1 MRLLKMIATMAVAL
15 GGMIPVVQGAQAPER
30 KVLEVEVFE
39 GDYATVN
46 SFIFS
51 NGKELLVM
59 DVQRK
64 PKEASQLIERIRAK
78 GLPLSTI
85 LISHGHTDHFTG
97 MGLFREAFPD
107 TPIVVAN
114 EDIRKE
120 IKAYAV
126 FMDSGGATEGEPA
139 LDPSIKPKS
148 ADYPQ
153 GFDYEN
159 WIGLLDCNHIS
170 LPSGGRLELQTEYL
184 PTEAE
189 HMTTVYSKD
198 LNALFLAD
206 LGYNKVHHWQGD
218 DISWQDI
225 ANWRVELL
233 RLKDMYGP
241 LSPTIY
247 PGHGKTTDMSLFDT
261 MVAYIDDYTRIVQG
275 ATSFQ
280 DAYDEMVR
288 LYPDFEE
295 ANFFLHFSLVNHLRH
310 MLSE

>member
-1 MRLLKMIATMAVAL
+1 MKIKLAIGFVLLCLCPLAYSQSATPDKL
-15 GGMIPVVQGAQAPER
+15 
-30 KVLEVEVFE
+30 LSVEVFE

-64 PKEASQLIERIRAK
+64 PAEAARLIERVLEI
-78 GLPLSTI
+78 GLPLSYI
-85 LISHGHTDHFTG
+85 LITHGHTDHFTG
-97 MGLFREAFPD
+97 MGLFRAAFPD

-114 EDIRKE
+114 RDIRDDIE
-120 IKAYAV
+120 AYARY
-126 FMDSGGATEGEPA
+126 MDSGGATEGEPA
-139 LDPSIKPKS
+139 LDPSIKPRS
-148 ADYPQ
+148 PDYPE

-159 WIGLLDCNHIS
+159 WIEILECNHIE

-198 LNALFLAD
+198 LNALFLSD
-206 LGYNKVHHWQGD
+206 LGYHRVHHWQGD

-225 ANWRVELL
+225 ANWRTELS
-233 RLKDMYGP
+233 RLKEIYAARNP
-241 LSPTIY
+241 VIY
-247 PGHGKTTDMSLFDT
+247 PGHGKVTDTSIFDN

-275 ATSFQ
+275 AASFEV
-280 DAYDEMVR
+280 AYSSMVE
-288 LYPDFEE
+288 LYPDFKE
-295 ANFFLHFSLVNHLRH
+295 ADFFLYFSLLNHMRDVPQ
-310 MLSE
+310 